1 LEKSALRSPLREKLS
16 LTPQKSTKET
26 KECSDTGGTL
36 PEGSRPGLFNNG
48 EMVDSESIWKI
59 LDQIAVF
66 VQRFCSGFDEIF
78 GSEVFCRLWLR
89 RLCTGA
95 E

>member
-1 LEKSALRSPLREKLS
+1 MALAKRAE
-16 LTPQKSTKET
+16 QKPTKGT
-26 KECSDTGGTL
+26 KDCSDTRGTS
-36 PEGSRPGLFNNG
+36 PEGTWPGLFSHG
-48 EMVDSESIWKI
+48 RMVDSESIWKI

-78 GSEVFCRLWLR
+78 GSEVFCRLGLR
-89 RLCTGA
+89 RFCTGA